1 MCIYIHS
8 VGILT
13 LALLTTVSGGWPF
26 RMKNQSIYLEGMN
39 ERMQRVNV
47 LTLSSVLWTF

>member
-13 LALLTTVSGGWPF
+13 LALLTTVSGDWPF
-26 RMKNQSIYLEGMN
+26 WMKNQSIYLEGMN
-39 ERMQRVNV
+39 DWMQRVNV
-47 LTLSSVLWTF
+47 LTLTSVLWRF